1 MTVFVTGGTGYIGRH
16 VIPRL
21 LARGHAVRALARPGS
36 EHKVPP
42 GATIVQGSALDAAT
56 FAAAVPPAETF
67 LQLVGTPNPGPGKAQ
82 QFRAVDLAS
91 VRAAVAAARGAGIRH
106 FVYLSVAQPAPIMAD
121 YLAVRAEAEAMIR
134 GAGFAATFVR
144 PWYVIGPGHRWPLA
158 LVPFYWLAERLPATR
173 ESAVRLGLVTIAQMA
188 ETLVRVV
195 EQPPDGV
202 RLVGVGEIRR
212 GL

>member
-1 MTVFVTGGTGYIGRH
+1 MTVFVTGGTGYVGRH
-16 VIPRL
+16 VMPRL
-21 LARGHAVRALARPGS
+21 LERGHSVRALARPGS

-42 GATIVQGSALDAAT
+42 GAAIVQGNALDAAT
-56 FAAAVPPAETF
+56 FAAKVPPAETF

-82 QFRAVDLAS
+82 QFREVDLVS
-91 VRAAVAAARGAGIRH
+91 VRASVAAARGAGIRH
-106 FVYLSVAQPAPIMAD
+106 FIYVSVAQPAPIMAD
-121 YLAVRAEAEAMIR
+121 YLAVRAEGEALIK
-134 GAGFAATFVR
+134 GPGFAATFLR

-188 ETLVRVV
+188 EALVRAV
-195 EQPPDGV
+195 EQPPGGV
-202 RLVGVGEIRR
+202 RIVEVGEIRH